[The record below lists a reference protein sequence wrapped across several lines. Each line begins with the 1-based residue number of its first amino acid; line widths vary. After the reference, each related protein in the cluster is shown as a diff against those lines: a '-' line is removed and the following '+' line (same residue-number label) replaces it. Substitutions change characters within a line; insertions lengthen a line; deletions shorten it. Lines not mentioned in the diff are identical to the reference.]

1 MCGPILRPG
10 SVKTAATPTP
20 RSKLARAGA
29 RSSEEVINKVWECV
43 RENNGIMTL
52 LQVQIYYIES

>member
-20 RSKLARAGA
+20 RSKLAKTGA

-52 LQVQIYYIES
+52 LQVQIYC

>member
-1 MCGPILRPG
+1 MCGPIVRPG

-29 RSSEEVINKVWECV
+29 RSSDEVINKVEIHASFHLILV
-43 RENNGIMTL
+43 I
-52 LQVQIYYIES
+52 I

>member
-1 MCGPILRPG
+1 MCGPIVRPG

-29 RSSEEVINKVWECV
+29 RSSDEVINKVEIHTSV
-43 RENNGIMTL
+43 HLI
-52 LQVQIYYIES
+52 VVII